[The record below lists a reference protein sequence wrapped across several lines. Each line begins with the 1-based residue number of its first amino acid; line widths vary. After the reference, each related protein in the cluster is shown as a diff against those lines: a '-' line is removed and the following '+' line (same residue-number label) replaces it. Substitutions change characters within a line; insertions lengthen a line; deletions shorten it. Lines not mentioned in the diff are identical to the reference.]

1 MNYLKTETGLGTI
14 IEKKG
19 AWLTVDFDG
28 EIEKIRSSADLEIL
42 TDEDIAMMSEF
53 GDQTDFTMD
62 DLEEEEV
69 HTMSNQLKRYR
80 PRYVTHDDAV
90 SESGR
95 KVVDNN
101 DEVAAGLRG
110 MWIETLYP
118 TVAKI
123 LGVPESELR
132 ERYGHL
138 NKGQQSMNLRN
149 RVRGHLNRVKVEV

>member
-1 MNYLKTETGLGTI
+1 MNYFKTENGTGTI
-14 IEKKG
+14 IEEKRG
-19 AWLTVDFDG
+19 WLTVDFDG
-28 EIEKIRSSADLEIL
+28 EVQKLRKSAGEIL
-42 TDEDIAMMSEF
+42 TDADIDEMM
-53 GDQTDFTMD
+53 
-62 DLEEEEV
+62 EEELP

-123 LGVPESELR
+123 LGVPELELR

-138 NKGQQSMNLRN
+138 NNGQQSMNLRN